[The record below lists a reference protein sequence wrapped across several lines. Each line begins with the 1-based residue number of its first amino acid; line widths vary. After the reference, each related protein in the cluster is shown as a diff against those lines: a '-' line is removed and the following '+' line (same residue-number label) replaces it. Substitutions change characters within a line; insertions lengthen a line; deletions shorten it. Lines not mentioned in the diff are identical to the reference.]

1 MFPEQADWKPV
12 SLGPVLP
19 NVASED
25 VSLSEGEHGAIALKK
40 VS

>member
-1 MFPEQADWKPV
+1 MIPEQADWNPV

-19 NVASED
+19 KVASEE
-25 VSLSEGEHGAIALKK
+25 VSLSEGEHGAIALEK